1 MTYFDNDSFE
11 ITDSELES
19 YRAYILNLSN
29 HELMEIMDVLLRETS
44 NTVIFNVLHDIQLHY
59 ADNHHYRT
67 TLDLVLNLVQKNHR
81 ELALNLLFHETT
93 RRFQDNM
100 NQASRREANAAH

>member
-1 MTYFDNDSFE
+1 MTYNHNEYFE
-11 ITDSELES
+11 LTDSELES

-29 HELMEIMDVLLRETS
+29 HELMEVMDILLRENS
-44 NTVIFNVLHDIQLHY
+44 STVIFSMLHDIQLHY

-67 TLDLVLNLVQKNHR
+67 TLDLVLNLVQKNHKND
-81 ELALNLLFHETT
+81 ALNLLFQETT

-100 NQASRREANAAH
+100 NQASRREANAAR